1 MKRKGF
7 TLMELLIVIGII
19 AILAAIVIIAINP
32 ARQLALSRNAQR
44 ESNVNTILNAVHQQ
58 ALDNK
63 GVVLAAIPGCD
74 TPGNVGTGD
83 VNLTAL
89 TPTYLAAIPTD
100 PTDGTDADTKY
111 TICKTAENRVTVAAP
126 NASEVAGVTISVTR

>member
-63 GVVLAAIPGCD
+63 GVVLGTIPACA
-74 TPGNVGTGD
+74 TPGNVGTGGVD
-83 VNLTAL
+83 LTSL

-126 NASEVAGVTISVTR
+126 NANEVAGVVISVTR